1 MATTSAPRIT
11 ARVDNDT
18 QALLTEAAALSG
30 MSSINSFVLS
40 AAIEKAKHLIEQE
53 QRIELTAR
61 DTKKLIRMLDKP
73 ASANE
78 HLSRAFNKHSD

>member
-1 MATTSAPRIT
+1 MAITSAPRIT

-18 QALLTEAAALSG
+18 QALLTQAAAISG

-40 AAIEKAKHLIEQE
+40 AAVEKAKHLIEQE

-61 DTKKLIRMLDKP
+61 DTKKLLTVLDMP

-78 HLSRAFNKHSD
+78 RLARAFNKHND

>member
-1 MATTSAPRIT
+1 MAISSAPRIT

-18 QALLTEAAALSG
+18 QALLTQAAAISG

-61 DTKKLIRMLDKP
+61 DTKKLITILDKP

-78 HLSRAFNKHSD
+78 HLTRAFDKHND

>member
-11 ARVDNDT
+11 ARVDYDT
-18 QALLTEAAALSG
+18 QVLLTQAAALSG

-40 AAIEKAKHLIEQE
+40 AAVEKAKRLIEQE
-53 QRIELTAR
+53 HRIELTDQ
-61 DTKKLIRMLDKP
+61 DTKKLMAILDKP

-78 HLSRAFNKHSD
+78 NLSRAFNKHNV

>member
-40 AAIEKAKHLIEQE
+40 AAIEKAKHLIEQQ

-61 DTKKLIRMLDKP
+61 DTKKLIAILDKP
-73 ASANE
+73 VSNG
-78 HLSRAFNKHSD
+78 